1 MANANAAAA
10 IPFALTPA
18 EVDNDP
24 INYRTT
30 EGGKLFKAAT
40 APLATKFNGQA
51 DKFFL
56 FLNDVTQHA
65 EQHNWG
71 PILQVPNDANA
82 ACFLLEH
89 FGELSEGNIH
99 AHALTYIAAN
109 TRDAQRS
116 AQMYYFLYYSLEAD
130 IRKRVTNEAARYTII
145 INNRTYHSGPLF
157 LKAIAALVNVDTAST
172 IADVHAQ
179 LHALDLHMRS
189 NVENC
194 NIELFNTHVRNLR
207 TQLTNRSETITDTQL
222 NLHLFRGYSA
232 CSDPEFVS
240 FITNIRNQVLYQ
252 GIQQTPNEVMTLAL
266 RYYTDRVR

>member
-1 MANANAAAA
+1 MANANAAAT

-89 FGELSEGNIH
+89 CGELSEGNIH
-99 AHALTYIAAN
+99 AHALTTLRPTHAMHRGQHKCTISCTTRSRLTFAN
-109 TRDAQRS
+109 
-116 AQMYYFLYYSLEAD
+116 E
-130 IRKRVTNEAARYTII
+130 
-145 INNRTYHSGPLF
+145 
-157 LKAIAALVNVDTAST
+157 
-172 IADVHAQ
+172 
-179 LHALDLHMRS
+179 
-189 NVENC
+189 
-194 NIELFNTHVRNLR
+194 
-207 TQLTNRSETITDTQL
+207 
-222 NLHLFRGYSA
+222 
-232 CSDPEFVS
+232 
-240 FITNIRNQVLYQ
+240 
-252 GIQQTPNEVMTLAL
+252 
-266 RYYTDRVR
+266 